1 MSSDR
6 NWDWRLDRAADVSI
20 PLEQGNVFRH
30 SLEDVIEEKNKS
42 QSLWNRAMS
51 SDTEGFGVFRVARS
65 VSIPLEQGNV
75 FRPTLYRVTIE
86 ELLSQSLWNRAMSS
100 DGSGAVMLNLQHK
113 SQSLWNR
120 AMSSDA
126 AVKFIGFD
134 SMDVSIP
141 LEQGNVFRQ

>member
-75 FRPTLYRVTIE
+75 FRLNHGALPTP
-86 ELLSQSLWNRAMSS
+86 LLISQSLWNRAMSS
-100 DGSGAVMLNLQHK
+100 DLLYTV
-113 SQSLWNR
+113 
-120 AMSSDA
+120 
-126 AVKFIGFD
+126 
-134 SMDVSIP
+134 
-141 LEQGNVFRQ
+141 